1 MPMFRDSHEAS
12 GTSPGHNKGASS
24 PIPIQTITDP
34 IRPLNHRLSE
44 ESIRTELCEG
54 PILDSPPKPVTP
66 ERTLNNVVSDRAEL
80 IERLKRGE
88 SPTWIP
94 NRHVCSHQL
103 HGRELGQN
111 FSILNNS
118 QLESLFHQRSSPT
131 TPTGPKSAL
140 LPAPDI
146 TPEKTELT
154 EDPLADSRL
163 EQGLHIER
171 PRSALHSGDFTPDE
185 SSTGTQ
191 KVEDAANGNVGAH
204 FRSAGTPWTGTS
216 PPRDFSF
223 FPYGRSAAEYR
234 REAFGSGVS
243 SISTSP
249 SSSFVYKP
257 PTSPLVQSESNED
270 LDLGLPLNSI
280 NIASNT
286 PRNTSRRHTLNF
298 TGPSPFTNF
307 SSHHQTPLRRE
318 TAHPYQAHQPRRSL
332 NLTSNFSPIGPSPQT
347 SSFLR
352 PRRPS
357 LSSDASPLQHA
368 SMVGSYEESILRGRM
383 STTPSKPLEFMAQ
396 IGVLGLGKCKSSLR
410 CPAHVTLPFSAVF
423 YSYASTSYGRSKVE
437 DGPSPY
443 VGQID
448 LENGLSNPDEEQRS
462 KRKLQSRYLDRKA
475 IEEDSGM
482 QDNSPDLSEGET
494 RRTGKH
500 KRQTRSPRAPP
511 GGRYRIPEK
520 GQLQIIIKNQN
531 KTAVKLF
538 LIPYDLAGMEAGTK
552 TFIRQRSYSTGPII
566 DNIPE
571 LEETDTTGDRPI
583 LRYLIHLHICCPSKG
598 RFYLYKSIRVVFA
611 NRVPDGKERL
621 RNEVTYPEPRFTPYK
636 PIRVMA
642 NGPSSSAAEQA
653 FRRRSSGFSFA
664 DYPRFDS
671 MDGIASL
678 PNHAG
683 SIPSQQHR
691 SCFESS
697 PRDSGPFDQPN
708 KRLRGNSTLVESI
721 STLEDRN
728 TPQNSSGAM
737 EEPDGWKT
745 WQEEMRD
752 VEMAASPSHRDK
764 YGKLNRGDV
773 GYGGNAFAPSANVHN
788 GGRLIAPE
796 GLLSQRLRSL
806 GMQGYLS
813 DDNGAQGEQ

>member
-12 GTSPGHNKGASS
+12 GTSPDHDKGASS
-24 PIPIQTITDP
+24 PIPIQTNPDP
-34 IRPLNHRLSE
+34 IRPLSHRLSE

-66 ERTLNNVVSDRAEL
+66 ERSLNNVVSDRAEL

-94 NRHVCSHQL
+94 NRH
-103 HGRELGQN
+103 
-111 FSILNNS
+111 
-118 QLESLFHQRSSPT
+118 LESLFHQRSSPT

-146 TPEKTELT
+146 TPEKTEVNQ
-154 EDPLADSRL
+154 EPLADSRL

-171 PRSALHSGDFTPDE
+171 PRSALHSGDFTPAE
-185 SSTGTQ
+185 SAAGAH
-191 KVEDAANGNVGAH
+191 KVGDAAHENAGSH
-204 FRSAGTPWTGTS
+204 FRSTGTPWTGTS

-234 REAFGSGVS
+234 REAFGSGIS

-270 LDLGLPLNSI
+270 LDLDLPLNSI

-286 PRNTSRRHTLNF
+286 PRNSSRRHTLNF
-298 TGPSPFTNF
+298 TGPSPFTHF
-307 SSHHQTPLRRE
+307 ASHHQAPLRRE
-318 TAHPYQAHQPRRSL
+318 TTHAYQAHQPRRSL
-332 NLTSNFSPIGPSPQT
+332 NLTSNFSPIGPSSQT
-347 SSFLR
+347 SSLLR

-357 LSSDASPLQHA
+357 LSSDASSLQHA

-475 IEEDSGM
+475 IDEDSGM
-482 QDNSPDLSEGET
+482 QDDNSLDLSDGET
-494 RRTGKH
+494 RRTGGKH

-571 LEETDTTGDRPI
+571 LKEADTTGDRPI

-611 NRVPDGKERL
+611 NRVPDGKEKL

-636 PIRVMA
+636 PIRVMS
-642 NGPSSSAAEQA
+642 NGPSSSAAAEQA

-678 PNHAG
+678 PNHAMLPLPG
-683 SIPSQQHR
+683 QHHQHQHQ
-691 SCFESS
+691 SPFESPP
-697 PRDSGPFDQPN
+697 PRDTGPFGQPN
-708 KRLRGNSTLVESI
+708 KRLRGNSTLTAESI
-721 STLEDRN
+721 
-728 TPQNSSGAM
+728 
-737 EEPDGWKT
+737 K
-745 WQEEMRD
+745 MRD
-752 VEMAASPSHRDK
+752 VEMAASPSHRDR

-773 GYGGNAFAPSANVHN
+773 GYGGNAFAPLPSATGSN

-813 DDNGAQGEQ
+813 DDNGNQGGEE

>member
-1 MPMFRDSHEAS
+1 M
-12 GTSPGHNKGASS
+12 
-24 PIPIQTITDP
+24 
-34 IRPLNHRLSE
+34 
-44 ESIRTELCEG
+44 
-54 PILDSPPKPVTP
+54 
-66 ERTLNNVVSDRAEL
+66 
-80 IERLKRGE
+80 
-88 SPTWIP
+88 
-94 NRHVCSHQL
+94 
-103 HGRELGQN
+103 
-111 FSILNNS
+111 
-118 QLESLFHQRSSPT
+118 QLESLFNQRSSPPK
-131 TPTGPKSAL
+131 TPTAPNSAL

-146 TPEKTELT
+146 TPEKPELS
-154 EDPLADSRL
+154 EDPLADTRL
-163 EQGLHIER
+163 EHGLHIER
-171 PRSALHSGDFTPDE
+171 PRSALHSGDFTPDD
-185 SSTGTQ
+185 ST
-191 KVEDAANGNVGAH
+191 VAAQTGADQPHGNVGSNL
-204 FRSAGTPWTGTS
+204 RSAGTPWNGTS
-216 PPRDFSF
+216 PPRNFSF
-223 FPYGRSAAEYR
+223 FSYGRSAAEYR
-234 REAFGSGVS
+234 REAFASGVS

-270 LDLGLPLNSI
+270 LDLSLPLNSI
-280 NIASNT
+280 DIASST
-286 PRNTSRRHTLNF
+286 PRNPRRHTLNF
-298 TGPSPFTNF
+298 TGASPNTNF

-318 TAHPYQAHQPRRSL
+318 TALPYQAHQPRRSL
-332 NLTSNFSPIGPSPQT
+332 NLTNNFSPIGPSPQT
-347 SSFLR
+347 SAFLR

-357 LSSDASPLQHA
+357 FSSDVSPLQHA

-423 YSYASTSYGRSKVE
+423 YSYASTPIGRSKEE

-448 LENGLSNPDEEQRS
+448 LENGLSNPDEEHRS
-462 KRKLQSRYLDRKA
+462 KRKLQSRYLDRKT
-475 IEEDSGM
+475 IDEDLGM
-482 QDNSPDLSEGET
+482 QDHALDLSEGEF

-538 LIPYDLAGMEAGTK
+538 LIPYDLGGMEAGTK

-571 LEETDTTGDRPI
+571 LKQADTAGDRPI
-583 LRYLIHLHICCPSKG
+583 LRYLIHLHICCPCRG

-636 PIRVMA
+636 PIRVMPT
-642 NGPSSSAAEQA
+642 GPMTSSSSTLTAAEQA

-678 PNHAG
+678 PNHATP
-683 SIPSQQHR
+683 IPGQQQPYY
-691 SCFESS
+691 EP
-697 PRDSGPFDQPN
+697 PRDPVPLDQPN
-708 KRLRGNSTLVESI
+708 KRLRGDSNPGDSGRTRLSNQATL
-721 STLEDRN
+721 
-728 TPQNSSGAM
+728 QQSSNAI

-752 VEMAASPSHRDK
+752 VEMAASPSHRDR
-764 YGKLNRGDV
+764 YGKLNKGDV
-773 GYGGNAFAPSANVHN
+773 GYGGNAFAPSAANN
-788 GGRLIAPE
+788 GGRLVAPE

-813 DDNGAQGEQ
+813 DDSGAQGEE